1 MALVPHCLFAIISSL
16 RDYAVCRR
24 QREKGVVTGSGS
36 YWSLVTFVLL
46 NLLQLRIPI
55 LGTVSR
61 LAAQQE
67 MQEAVRWLKRLE
79 MIVIGLPL
87 GILHFGVG
95 LTQNAESQA
104 TELEMQFAIVLLAV
118 LSVVVT
124 GVQMESFRFWHDP
137 GHRQMRP
144 LEILTTVL
152 FRFAEVNT
160 PSPPLPPFV
169 LSGHAASLTPY

>member
-36 YWSLVTFVLL
+36 YWSLVTFVML

-61 LAAQQE
+61 LSARQE

-79 MIVIGLPL
+79 MIVIP
-87 GILHFGVG
+87 
-95 LTQNAESQA
+95 
-104 TELEMQFAIVLLAV
+104 
-118 LSVVVT
+118 
-124 GVQMESFRFWHDP
+124 P
-137 GHRQMRP
+137 P
-144 LEILTTVL
+144 
-152 FRFAEVNT
+152 
-160 PSPPLPPFV
+160 PPLAP
-169 LSGHAASLTPY
+169 LSY